1 MSGIFNV
8 QKLPLDA
15 FAASLGML
23 TAPKVRFLKKAN
35 KKLGGLEERSE
46 EKSEEK
52 IRLDVESE

>member
-1 MSGIFNV
+1 
-8 QKLPLDA
+8 
-15 FAASLGML
+15 ML